1 MNTSRLSMPGLT
13 LSLILLLLA
22 ILLNL
27 LACQNETRDVP
38 GEQQKATIELHQ

>member
-13 LSLILLLLA
+13 LSLILLLVA

-27 LACQNETRDVP
+27 LACQNDTRDVP
-38 GEQQKATIELHQ
+38 GVRQDATLEVNQ